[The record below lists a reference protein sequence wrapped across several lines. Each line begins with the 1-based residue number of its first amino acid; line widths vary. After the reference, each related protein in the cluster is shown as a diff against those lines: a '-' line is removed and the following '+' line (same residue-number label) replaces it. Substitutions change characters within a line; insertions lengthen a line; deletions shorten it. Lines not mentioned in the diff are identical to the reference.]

1 MVDGAG
7 GPRLELDQVKMSD
20 GKRVL
25 VVDDEPAI
33 RYAVEDALSDAGYNV
48 ATAQHGAQALEEVS
62 RMRPHVILLD
72 LMMPVM
78 DGWTFL
84 RHCTDIPVVLMSA
97 SYNLRGALPREPV
110 MGVLPKPFDL
120 DDLIDLVAKVA

>member
-1 MVDGAG
+1 
-7 GPRLELDQVKMSD
+7 MSD

-25 VVDDEPAI
+25 VVDDEAAI
-33 RYAVEDALSDAGYNV
+33 RYTVEDALSEAGYHV
-48 ATAQHGAQALEEVS
+48 ATAEHGAQALEEVS
-62 RMRPHVILLD
+62 RARPHVILLD

-97 SYNLRGALPREPV
+97 TYNLKNAEPRDPV
-110 MGVLPKPFDL
+110 KGILAKPFDL
-120 DDLIDLVAKVA
+120 DDLMDLVARVA

>member
-1 MVDGAG
+1 
-7 GPRLELDQVKMSD
+7 MSD

-25 VVDDEPAI
+25 VVDDEAAI
-33 RYAVEDALSDAGYNV
+33 RYTVEDALSEVGYHV
-48 ATAQHGAQALEEVS
+48 ATAEHGAQALEEVS
-62 RMRPHVILLD
+62 RARPHVILLD

-97 SYNLRGALPREPV
+97 SYNLRSAEPREPV
-110 MGVLPKPFDL
+110 KGILPKPFDL
-120 DDLIDLVAKVA
+120 DDLIELIARVA

>member
-1 MVDGAG
+1 
-7 GPRLELDQVKMSD
+7 MSD

-33 RYAVEDALSDAGYNV
+33 RYTVKDVLSEAGYRV
-48 ATAQHGAQALEEVS
+48 ATAEHGAQALVEVS
-62 RMRPHVILLD
+62 RERPHVILLD

-84 RHCTDIPVVLMSA
+84 GQVGQDIPVVLMSA
-97 SYNLRGALPREPV
+97 TYNLRGSEPRPPV
-110 MGVLPKPFDL
+110 RGILPKPFDVAEL
-120 DDLIDLVAKVA
+120 VDLVAALA